1 MVLNYILVGCPCWL
15 RAEIKELHSFISIDI
30 LNYISVWRSGRKKSG
45 RNEEGEMRVT
55 SPPPHPHA
63 VLVSAHFSFRRLL
76 HQNAW
81 SRLLWRY
88 SSVTARKKDTKIMTV
103 LFAGADRKRSL
114 YCLPD
119 FKFNWSNNF
128 KFNDK
133 YKKLELLLVYLDHEH
148 VAVNFLFQLIFIFP
162 LF

>member
-1 MVLNYILVGCPCWL
+1 MT
-15 RAEIKELHSFISIDI
+15 K
-30 LNYISVWRSGRKKSG
+30 RKKRRG
-45 RNEEGEMRVT
+45 RREGYF
-55 SPPPHPHA
+55 PPAPPCC
-63 VLVSAHFSFRRLL
+63 FSFCSLFFSPSPSSERLHGAGYCRATRLWPQERRTPKFFEGRRLE
-76 HQNAW
+76 NCN
-81 SRLLWRY
+81 RLLRFPLKIKLLY
-88 SSVTARKKDTKIMTV
+88 CKIMTV

-148 VAVNFLFQLIFIFP
+148 IPKYICVKTLSLTNTTVFP
-162 LF
+162 G

>member
-1 MVLNYILVGCPCWL
+1 
-15 RAEIKELHSFISIDI
+15 
-30 LNYISVWRSGRKKSG
+30 
-45 RNEEGEMRVT
+45 
-55 SPPPHPHA
+55 
-63 VLVSAHFSFRRLL
+63 
-76 HQNAW
+76 
-81 SRLLWRY
+81 
-88 SSVTARKKDTKIMTV
+88 MTV

-148 VAVNFLFQLIFIFP
+148 IPKYICVKTLSLTNTTVFP
-162 LF
+162 G